1 MLMNRIIGAFT
12 FRKGVYADVEADV
25 SFTTTAYII
34 VVVVGILNSLG
45 SSAGGFRQSMLNGVF
60 GWLGTALFA
69 IIAFV
74 FAAWVISWVGKNFMG
89 AQVDYGEVVRTF
101 GLAYVWNIIG
111 ALGVFGAITPVLS
124 CVTGPLG
131 FIGWILSLIALFVAL
146 KEALDL
152 EWGKTILTAILG
164 WVAMLVV
171 VFLGGFLLA
180 TFGILAGTVFGILG
194 F

>member
-1 MLMNRIIGAFT
+1 MLMDRIIGAFT
-12 FRKGVYADVEADV
+12 FRKGVYADVEGDV

-60 GWLGTALFA
+60 GLLGTALFA
-69 IIAFV
+69 IIGFV

-89 AQVDYGEVVRTF
+89 AQVDYGEVVRTL

-111 ALGVFGAITPVLS
+111 ALGVFGAIAPVFS

-131 FIGWILSLIALFVAL
+131 FIGWILSLIAWFVAL

-164 WVAMLVV
+164 WIAMLVV

-180 TFGILAGTVFGILG
+180 TFGIVAGTVFGILG

>member
-12 FRKGVYADVEADV
+12 FRKGVYADVEADTT
-25 SFTTTAYII
+25 FTTTAYLI

-45 SSAGGFRQSMLNGVF
+45 SSAGGLRQSLLNGVF
-60 GWLGTALFA
+60 SLLGTAIFA
-69 IIAFV
+69 IVGFV
-74 FAAWVISWVGKNFMG
+74 IAAWVISWVGKNFMG
-89 AQVDYGEVVRTF
+89 AQVDYGEVVRTL

-111 ALGVFGAITPVLS
+111 AFGVVEVISPTLS

-131 FIGWILSLIALFVAL
+131 FIGWIAALVAWFIAL

-152 EWGKTILTAILG
+152 DWGKTILTAIVG
-164 WVAMLVV
+164 WVVMLIVM
-171 VFLGGFLLA
+171 LIGGV
-180 TFGILAGTVFGILG
+180 ILAGVGIIAGTALSIFG